1 MEHLSIHYGSR
12 KKNKSPI
19 DLLFYKNQ
27 FCKKQ
32 YISVGPLGRKN
43 TAEPV

>member
-12 KKNKSPI
+12 KKTKVRLIYFSTKI
-19 DLLFYKNQ
+19 SFV
-27 FCKKQ
+27 KKQ

-43 TAEPV
+43 TAETV